1 MMNSSILSLGE
12 YERYR
17 QLCHGVK
24 DGSERAISDAA
35 VLLSALTPSDSTLV
49 PLPSHHGKA
58 TYMLDIALQIA
69 KLKGCT
75 VDPCIVSGERAKL
88 YDIKMAGGQINLN
101 FRLTHTPRGNIYL
114 LDNCVDTGMTYR
126 AASRLLGLVPIITIA
141 KTQERYHK

>member
-1 MMNSSILSLGE
+1 MMNSGILSLGE

-24 DGSERAISDAA
+24 NGSERAISDAA
-35 VLLSALTPSDSTLV
+35 VLLSTLTPSDSTLI
-49 PLPSHHGKA
+49 PIPSHCGKA

-69 KLKGCT
+69 KLKGCA

-88 YDIKMAGGQINLN
+88 YDIKMAGGQINLD

-114 LDNCVDTGMTYR
+114 LDNCVDTGTTYR
-126 AASRLLGLVPIITIA
+126 AASKLIGLVPIITIA
-141 KTQERYHK
+141 KTQERIII

>member
-35 VLLSALTPSDSTLV
+35 VLLSALTPSDSTLI
-49 PLPSHHGKA
+49 PIPSHCGKA

-88 YDIKMAGGQINLN
+88 YDIKMAGGQINLD

-114 LDNCVDTGMTYR
+114 LDNCVDTGMTYM